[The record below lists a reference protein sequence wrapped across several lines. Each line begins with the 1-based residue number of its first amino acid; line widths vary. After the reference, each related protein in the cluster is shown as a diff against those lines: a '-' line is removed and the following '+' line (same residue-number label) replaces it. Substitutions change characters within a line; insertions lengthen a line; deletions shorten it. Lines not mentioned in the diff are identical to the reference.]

1 MRWLLGVGLLLVAA
15 FVALGLTVSG
25 VTPGVDRFVAEALG
39 GGFAGDVGSVAS
51 VLSDVFGPVLPI
63 AMGAGLLVRAAV
75 VRTTDRDRSRL
86 LLKAVVVLV
95 LCRVVSF
102 VKPLFARARPR
113 EYPDFSFPS
122 GHVTSVAAVAFTAA
136 VLCAWLARPRLRACA
151 FWGGLAVL
159 VAALCR
165 ILLDVHWLTD
175 TVGAVVGVL
184 GVGLLASAA
193 LGLLPPPAGEAGSR
207 PGP

>member
-1 MRWLLGVGLLLVAA
+1 MRRLLGVGLLLVVA

-25 VTPGVDRFVAEALG
+25 VTPGVDRFVAESLG

-51 VLSDVFGPVLPI
+51 VVSDVLGPVLPI
-63 AMGAGLLVRAAV
+63 VLGVGLLVRAAV
-75 VRTTDRDRSRL
+75 VRTDRDQSHL

-95 LCRVVSF
+95 LCRLVSF

-136 VLCAWLARPRLRACA
+136 VLCAWLARPRLRACV

-193 LGLLPPPAGEAGSR
+193 LGLLPPPAGEAESR